1 MSESVAS
8 ALQLLDNDA
17 TQQTRLFIRMMD
29 KFFDLLNVKGP
40 QIGKLKRKETSLPY
54 KKATDERFK
63 VVILNIN
70 TQQHKLQLVKLIV
83 VDGRFSGLS

>member
-1 MSESVAS
+1 MAS
-8 ALQLLDNDA
+8 ALQLLDNDT

-54 KKATDERFK
+54 KKASDER
-63 VVILNIN
+63 VILNIN
-70 TQQHKLQLVKLIV
+70 TQQQLVKLIV
-83 VDGRFSGLS
+83 VDGRFSGLSC